1 MQEAESLLSPSRRKS
16 SFGSSRLLVSPDP
29 QAPAVNNSAQV
40 AQAPLADENFSI
52 ETPAPSKP
60 VNTPISR
67 VSVFQSALK

>member
-16 SFGSSRLLVSPDP
+16 SSVNRDP